1 LTEKLSRSQDSL
13 RDVAR
18 EVVLDLAPDEADLFD
33 QLWDDLSR
41 DPTQTDTK
49 SRKQDRALGAGIDA
63 EMAMTSLVIIPLV
76 IELAKDAANA
86 TVTQLV
92 DLAFDFIKKRRTKP
106 GVPSL
111 SDKDVGRIA
120 RAVAN
125 RLSRPKR

>member
-1 LTEKLSRSQDSL
+1 LTEKFRQSPDSL

-33 QLWDDLSR
+33 LLWDDLSR
-41 DPTQTDTK
+41 DPTLTDTK
-49 SRKQDRALGAGIDA
+49 SRKQDRTLGAGIDA
-63 EMAMTSLVIIPLV
+63 ETMMASLLIIPLV

-106 GVPSL
+106 GVPTL
-111 SDKDVGRIA
+111 SDEDVGRIA
-120 RAVAN
+120 QAVAT
-125 RLSRPKR
+125 RLSRSKR